1 MILSEEDT
9 QHLEMKIAAAE
20 QLTSAEFKIIIA
32 KHAWFGA
39 RKKALKLFRKYKLDK
54 TRERNAVL
62 LLVLEKDRQL
72 LIYADEGIHSKV
84 GVGRWELIRDKVLA
98 EFSKNE
104 YTEGLGLGIHLIAD
118 VLIEHYPFTGHHT
131 NEVSN
136 EIIFES

>member
-1 MILSEEDT
+1 MILSKEEV

-32 KHAWFGA
+32 GHAWFGA
-39 RKKALKLFRKYKLDK
+39 RKKAIKLFKKYALDK
-54 TRERNAVL
+54 TQARNAVL

-72 LIYADEGIHSKV
+72 LIYGDEGIHKKV
-84 GVGRWELIRDKVLA
+84 GTERWELIRDEVLT
-98 EFSKNE
+98 EFSKGE
-104 YTEGLGLGIHLIAD
+104 YALGLGLGIHLVAD
-118 VLIEHYPFTGHHT
+118 SLIEHFPANEHHA

>member
-1 MILSEEDT
+1 MILSKEDT

-32 KHAWFGA
+32 KRAWFGA
-39 RKKALKLFRKYKLDK
+39 RKKAIKLFKKYQLDK

-72 LIYADEGIHSKV
+72 LIYADEGIHTKV
-84 GVGRWELIRDKVLA
+84 GIGRWELIRDEVLA

-104 YTEGLGLGIHLIAD
+104 YVEGLGLGIHLIVD
-118 VLIEHYPFTGHHT
+118 SLVEHYPAPEHHI